1 MSRRPARTLPP
12 LLLAGALALALIAP
26 LAALDAPP
34 AEPPRDAVAQQAAD
48 AGMGVNVT
56 PVVIWGLV
64 GAAVLCAVL
73 GVLYLLKREL
83 GGFDPR
89 PGAWTAPIS
98 VMPSGELPAEES
110 DFPDA
115 PAEDGGH
122 GH

>member
-1 MSRRPARTLPP
+1 MGRRLARTLPP

-34 AEPPRDAVAQQAAD
+34 AEPPAAARQAAD
-48 AGMGVNVT
+48 AGTGVDVT
-56 PVVIWGLV
+56 PVVVWGLV
-64 GAAVLCAVL
+64 GAAIVCAVL

-83 GGFDPR
+83 GGFAPR

-110 DFPDA
+110 DFPEA
-115 PAEDGGH
+115 PAEGGH

>member
-1 MSRRPARTLPP
+1 MSRIARATPP
-12 LLLAGALALALIAP
+12 ILLAAVLALALIAP
-26 LAALDAPP
+26 AAAQGSG
-34 AEPPRDAVAQQAAD
+34 AEAS
-48 AGMGVNVT
+48 GVDVT
-56 PVVIWGLV
+56 PVLIWGLV
-64 GAAVLCAVL
+64 GAAILCALL

-110 DFPDA
+110 DFPEP
-115 PAEDGGH
+115 PAEDDGH

>member
-1 MSRRPARTLPP
+1 MSRRARALPP
-12 LLLAGALALALIAP
+12 ILLAAVLALALIAP
-26 LAALDAPP
+26 AAAQGSG
-34 AEPPRDAVAQQAAD
+34 AES
-48 AGMGVNVT
+48 GVDVT
-56 PVVIWGLV
+56 PVLIWGLV
-64 GAAVLCAVL
+64 GAAILCALL

-110 DFPDA
+110 DFPEP
-115 PAEDGGH
+115 PAEDDGH

>member
-1 MSRRPARTLPP
+1 MSRRARALPP
-12 LLLAGALALALIAP
+12 VLLAAVLALALIAP
-26 LAALDAPP
+26 AA
-34 AEPPRDAVAQQAAD
+34 AQEAGAAS
-48 AGMGVNVT
+48 GVDVT
-56 PVVIWGLV
+56 PVLIWGLV
-64 GAAVLCAVL
+64 GAAILCALL

-110 DFPDA
+110 DFPEP
-115 PAEDGGH
+115 PAEDDGH

>member
-1 MSRRPARTLPP
+1 MSCSLARTLPP

-34 AEPPRDAVAQQAAD
+34 AEPPAAAIQQAD
-48 AGMGVNVT
+48 AGSGVDVT

-64 GAAVLCAVL
+64 GAAILCAVL

-110 DFPDA
+110 DFPD
-115 PAEDGGH
+115 PPEDDGH

>member
-1 MSRRPARTLPP
+1 MSRPARTLPP

-34 AEPPRDAVAQQAAD
+34 AEPPAAVIAEQAD
-48 AGMGVNVT
+48 AGSGVDVT

-64 GAAVLCAVL
+64 GAAILCAVL

-110 DFPDA
+110 DFPD
-115 PAEDGGH
+115 PPEDDGH

>member
-1 MSRRPARTLPP
+1 MSRLARALP
-12 LLLAGALALALIAP
+12 LLPAAVLALALIAP

-34 AEPPRDAVAQQAAD
+34 APAPAAALQQQTD
-48 AGMGVNVT
+48 AGTGVDVT
-56 PVVIWGLV
+56 PVLIWGLV
-64 GAAVLCAVL
+64 GAALLCALL

-98 VMPSGELPAEES
+98 VMPSSELPAGES
-110 DFPDA
+110 DFPEP
-115 PAEDGGH
+115 PAEGDGH

>member
-1 MSRRPARTLPP
+1 MSRRLARTLPP

-26 LAALDAPP
+26 LAARDAPP
-34 AEPPRDAVAQQAAD
+34 AEPPRAAVAQQG
-48 AGMGVNVT
+48 AGVDVT

-64 GAAVLCAVL
+64 GAAIVCAVL

-115 PAEDGGH
+115 PAEGDGH